1 MHTQEEIK
9 NILERHFKEISDVYG
24 IEMAFLYG
32 SWERGF
38 MKKFSDAVL
47 KLIQLILELEK
58 KKKDVK

>member
-38 MKKFSDAVL
+38 MKKFSDVDIAVVFSDGRL
-47 KLIQLILELEK
+47 
-58 KKKDVK
+58 